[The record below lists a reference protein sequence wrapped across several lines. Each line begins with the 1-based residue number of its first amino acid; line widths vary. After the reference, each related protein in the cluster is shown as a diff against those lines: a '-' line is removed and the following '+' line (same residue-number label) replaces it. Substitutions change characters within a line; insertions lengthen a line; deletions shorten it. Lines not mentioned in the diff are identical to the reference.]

1 MARIKPLLRVG
12 TKVKILNS
20 SQIGIVDEIINEK
33 VKITFGIIKMTVNIH
48 NLEIV
53 KD

>member
-1 MARIKPLLRVG
+1 MARIKPLLQIG
-12 TKVKILNS
+12 TKVRILNS
-20 SQIGIVDEIINEK
+20 SEIGVVNEIIDEK

-53 KD
+53 KG

>member
-1 MARIKPLLRVG
+1 VARIKPLLQVG
-12 TKVKILNS
+12 TKVKIMNS
-20 SQIGIVDEIINEK
+20 SQIGIVNEIINEK

>member
-1 MARIKPLLRVG
+1 MARIKPLLQVG
-12 TKVKILNS
+12 TKVKIMNS
-20 SQIGIVDEIINEK
+20 SQIGIVNEIINEK